1 MTDKTIAD
9 LIEDRFGLPTEDGR
23 GMPAEGEIATL
34 LTHRSHRRFKP
45 DAVPDEVL
53 RIALAGAFSAPAKS
67 DLQQGTVIIV
77 KDPAVR
83 AKIDAMVGSQ
93 DWIPNAPAFLVFCG
107 DNHRMRLIAE
117 ARGTPYPNGHLDSFL
132 NCAGDAAIVLATFVR
147 AAEAMGLGCCPVS
160 VIRDKIEEVSDLLQ
174 LPDHVFPFAG
184 MGVGYPSTAGHISLR
199 LPPALNVHTDRY
211 NDENIIKEIDAYD
224 RRRDARHAT
233 PPEKQRMT
241 KEFGVAE
248 FYGWSEDKARQYAT
262 PQRKQLAAFLKS
274 KGFGLD

>member
-1 MTDKTIAD
+1 MTNKTIAD
-9 LIEDRFGLPTEDGR
+9 LIEDRFGLPSEYGHN
-23 GMPAEGEIATL
+23 MAAEGEIAAL

-45 DAVPDEVL
+45 DPVPDEVL

-67 DLQQGTVIIV
+67 DLQQASVIIV
-77 KDPAVR
+77 EDPAVR
-83 AKIDAMVGSQ
+83 AKIDGLVGSQ

-160 VIRDKIEEVSDLLQ
+160 VIRDKIEEVSELLK

-184 MGVGYPSTAGHISLR
+184 MGVGYPSSAGHISLR
-199 LPPALNVHTDRY
+199 LPPALNVHTDTYR
-211 NDENIIKEIDAYD
+211 DENIIAEIDAYD
-224 RRRDARHAT
+224 RRRHARHAT

-241 KEFGVAE
+241 KEFGVAD